1 MLSDEQAKE
10 IKKNLLEQLKKF
22 PAEQVS
28 ELREQI
34 GDANPEELEELIKAQ
49 KSQQKGNECI
59 FCQIVSG
66 KVETT
71 KIYEDADI
79 IAVLDAYP
87 ASKGH
92 VLVMPKEHF
101 QFINEIPDVFL
112 NKIFIFVKAVE
123 PVMIEVLKAQG
134 MSIYISQGE
143 LAGQRV
149 PHFCINMIPRYKD
162 DKISFE
168 WERKKIEKKELE
180 DVAVELRKKASKEV
194 RQKIETEAKKEEEK
208 KKHHEENEAEKI
220 SKHMKRRMP

>member
-1 MLSDEQAKE
+1 MLSDKEAEQ

-34 GDANPEELEELIKAQ
+34 EDANPEELEEFIKAQ
-49 KSQQKGNECI
+49 KSQQKGSDCI
-59 FCQIVSG
+59 FCQIISG

-79 IAVLDAYP
+79 LCVLDAYP
-87 ASKGH
+87 ASRGH
-92 VLVMPKEHF
+92 VLVIPKEHF
-101 QFINEIPDVFL
+101 QFIGEIPDALL
-112 NKIFIFVKAVE
+112 NKIFIFVKSIE
-123 PVMIEVLKAQG
+123 PIMIEILKAQG
-134 MSIYISQGE
+134 MSIHISQGE
-143 LAGQRV
+143 LAGQGV

-180 DVAVELRKKASKEV
+180 KVAEELRKKASTEV
-194 RQKIETEAKKEEEK
+194 RKKIETESKKEEEK
-208 KKHHEENEAEKI
+208 RKHHEESEAEKI
-220 SKHMKRRMP
+220 SRHVKRRMP